1 MGENSLRFIQNY
13 LSQRQQRVKVSSSVN
28 GSIILGVPRESILG
42 PIFFNVFINGSL
54 YFIKETDIC
63 NFADHTILHACG
75 KKLDN
80 ISFKLEIETNTVIQW
95 LKDNEMVANAS
106 KFQLMFLSKYKNIDK
121 NMFFD
126 GKIIKS
132 QDTVELLGITLD
144 KNINFKRHIQS
155 ICHKANNKT
164 NALFRIRKFPNFEQV
179 QVLAESYISSNFRYS
194 SLIWMV
200 CGKIS
205 DNRIVKSQYRT
216 LGLYMIHKHDHILL
230 VLHLSGKK
238 KIHMQNLQILMV
250 EVYKYLTNIIPPFTW
265 DYFKQKNNQYNLRN
279 TQLIELSK
287 CRKKT
292 YWLNKTLFKGA
303 LLWNK
308 LPNHF
313 KEAKCLMHFKKK
325 IPEWTGRSCAC
336 CICS

>member
-1 MGENSLRFIQNY
+1 M
-13 LSQRQQRVKVSSSVN
+13 
-28 GSIILGVPRESILG
+28 
-42 PIFFNVFINGSL
+42 
-54 YFIKETDIC
+54 
-63 NFADHTILHACG
+63 
-75 KKLDN
+75 
-80 ISFKLEIETNTVIQW
+80 
-95 LKDNEMVANAS
+95 
-106 KFQLMFLSKYKNIDK
+106 
-121 NMFFD
+121 
-126 GKIIKS
+126 
-132 QDTVELLGITLD
+132 
-144 KNINFKRHIQS
+144 
-155 ICHKANNKT
+155 
-164 NALFRIRKFPNFEQV
+164 
-179 QVLAESYISSNFRYS
+179 QVLAEAYISSNFRYS

-250 EVYKYLTNIIPPFTW
+250 EVYKCLTNIIPPFTW
-265 DYFKQKNNQYNLRN
+265 DYFEQKNNQYNLRN

-325 IPEWTGRSCAC
+325 IWELTGRSCAC